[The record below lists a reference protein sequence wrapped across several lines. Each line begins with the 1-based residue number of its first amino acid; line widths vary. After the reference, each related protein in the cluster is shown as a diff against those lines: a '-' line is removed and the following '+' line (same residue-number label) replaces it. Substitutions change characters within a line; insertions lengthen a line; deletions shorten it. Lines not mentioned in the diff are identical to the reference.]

1 MSDEQDAPPSRVGE
15 AVQPKLYIWG
25 GIGPDGN
32 FIADFPD
39 DEMAGRGLMNFLM
52 HELDRYYVN
61 KRMKKL
67 LEGARDRAEI
77 ANMMGGD
84 AKRLDRKLR
93 GLR

>member
-1 MSDEQDAPPSRVGE
+1 MSDHDDAPPTRVGE
-15 AVQPKLYIWG
+15 ATTPKVYIWG

-61 KRMKKL
+61 KRMQAM
-67 LEGARDRAEI
+67 LERAQTNQ
-77 ANMMGGD
+77 AVQGMLGKD
-84 AKRLDRKLR
+84 AARLDRKLR